1 MQVIAFRE
9 DAERG
14 KLGCVRMGGA
24 SPKSLML
31 GEWGR
36 SPLHLWRRVWR
47 SCSLCGCV
55 EALALRRLLSA
66 VPACRTQTLREGRV
80 AQVQTQAGSTLAASL
95 LASRG

>member
-24 SPKSLML
+24 SPKSVML
-31 GEWGR
+31 GEWGW

-47 SCSLCGCV
+47 SCF

-66 VPACRTQTLREGRV
+66 VTAWH
-80 AQVQTQAGSTLAASL
+80 SLAHAM
-95 LASRG
+95 GKTE